1 MFELLGIVF
10 GGVSRLTQQFMEG
23 RDKQH
28 EREHEAIMFE
38 KQVQLQAQKITAER
52 DLRQMDVEAQRDTGE
67 LNALVTAIQ
76 AQATEAQAAGGW
88 VAKLSASVRPVVS
101 YWLLFIYTS
110 AKLATLYL
118 TMHSGDT
125 GVLGD
130 SEAIVKAIRGAYTE
144 FDGALLGSIVS
155 YWFADRS
162 LRKAGK

>member
-10 GGVSRLTQQFMEG
+10 GGVSRLTQQFMEA

-76 AQATEAQAAGGW
+76 AQASEAKAAGGW

-110 AKLATLYL
+110 AKFASLYL
-118 TMHSGDT
+118 TLHTGDA
-125 GVLGD
+125 GALAQG
-130 SEAIVKAIRGAYTE
+130 EAIAEAIKGVYTP